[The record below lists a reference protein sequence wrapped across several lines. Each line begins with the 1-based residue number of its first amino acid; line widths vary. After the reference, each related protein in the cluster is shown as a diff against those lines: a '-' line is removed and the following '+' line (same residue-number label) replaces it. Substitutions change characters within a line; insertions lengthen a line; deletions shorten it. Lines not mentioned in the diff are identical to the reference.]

1 MKVAILAGGRGLRL
15 AEETAERPKAMVE
28 IGGRPILWH
37 IMKVYAAA
45 GFTDF
50 AVALGYKADVIREQ
64 LPPHYAESS
73 WNVTFVDT
81 GARTETGGRILRL
94 RPYVGANTF
103 FLTWC
108 DGVADIDINALLAFH
123 RRHGKLATVTAVHP
137 PARFGSLELDGDRVT
152 RFAEKRVDENVWIN
166 GAFFVLEPG
175 VFSYIDGD
183 ATAWER
189 EPLETLARDGQLMAY
204 RHQGFWQCMDNA
216 PERHLL
222 DQLWRDGAPPWKMW
236 P

>member
-1 MKVAILAGGRGLRL
+1 VKVAILAGGRGLRL
-15 AEETAERPKAMVE
+15 AEETSQRPKAMVE

-37 IMKVYAAA
+37 IMNIYAAA

-50 AVALGYKADVIREQ
+50 VIALGYKGDVIREG
-64 LPPHYAESS
+64 LPAHYAGGP
-73 WNVTFVDT
+73 WNVTFIDT
-81 GARTETGGRILRL
+81 GASTETAGRILRL
-94 RPYVGANTF
+94 RPFLGANTF

-108 DGVADIDINALLAFH
+108 DGLADIDVNALLAFH

-137 PARFGSLELDGDRVT
+137 PARFGSLELDGARVT
-152 RFAEKRVDENVWIN
+152 RFAEKHVDEGTWIN

-189 EPLETLARDGQLMAY
+189 RPLEKLARDDQLMAF
-204 RHQGFWQCMDNA
+204 RHESFWQCMDTA
-216 PERHLL
+216 HERHLL
-222 DQLWRDGAPPWKMW
+222 EELWRDGVAPWKLW